1 MFIYKF
7 YKVDYTYF
15 IQKVRKMSC
24 TAKVLQKQE
33 NRFSFSPFLGDLVGL
48 EHVDASGE
56 SESSKNKGS

>member
-1 MFIYKF
+1 
-7 YKVDYTYF
+7 
-15 IQKVRKMSC
+15 MSC